1 MSRLGPQSP
10 TCGTMPFEGRYHEI
24 LYCDSVCDS
33 NTISIFWDLPQNAF
47 DYQNKQSLN
56 LILSLFQN
64 QSQGSLF
71 NCLKTLNYASE
82 MDSDDV
88 ISISTVFKCVNLQIT
103 LTEEGLQNY
112 KKVLALLFE
121 FRRKIEEEWLA
132 EGKVL
137 DVW

>member
-1 MSRLGPQSP
+1 M
-10 TCGTMPFEGRYHEI
+10 
-24 LYCDSVCDS
+24 
-33 NTISIFWDLPQNAF
+33 
-47 DYQNKQSLN
+47 
-56 LILSLFQN
+56 
-64 QSQGSLF
+64 F

-88 ISISTVFKCVNLQIT
+88 LSISTAFKCINLQIT